1 MSQGWV
7 ALTSRQIAGVR
18 RGIFCERVRH
28 ALSRSM
34 LHSPSSSPNRFR
46 PSGKQIF
53 VSIKSH
59 LSNRPVI
66 RYKHFGTTTTDNYN
80 NYYPYFRRTC
90 CKMSRKREGEGDWG
104 YMNHGSWNDLTRL
117 VHGPCQVGSDAKN
130 NGYYDALK
138 THSCT
143 STGWPWLGRLNICFF
158 FCARE
163 TILNHS
169 QLGWVRIRILVYF
182 GSQLSLRGVRVTETY
197 TLYFR

>member
-18 RGIFCERVRH
+18 RGICCERGRH
-28 ALSRSM
+28 VLSRSM

-90 CKMSRKREGEGDWG
+90 CKMSRKREGEGDWDTWTKG
-104 YMNHGSWNDLTRL
+104 HEMIWPGWCMGPAKLDQMRRTTAIMTHWKRIVALRQGGHDLA
-117 VHGPCQVGSDAKN
+117 DWIFA
-130 NGYYDALK
+130 
-138 THSCT
+138 
-143 STGWPWLGRLNICFF
+143 FF
-158 FCARE
+158 FALVRRFW
-163 TILNHS
+163 TIAN
-169 QLGWVRIRILVYF
+169 QAECGFVF
-182 GSQLSLRGVRVTETY
+182 
-197 TLYFR
+197 